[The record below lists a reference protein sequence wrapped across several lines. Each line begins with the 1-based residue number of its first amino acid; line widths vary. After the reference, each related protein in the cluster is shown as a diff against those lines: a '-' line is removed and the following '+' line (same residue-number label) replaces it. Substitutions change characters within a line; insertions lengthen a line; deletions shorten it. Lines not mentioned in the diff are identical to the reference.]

1 MARFAE
7 SNRRERPNMSE
18 MSLEQA
24 PQKIRDTFNKGLGAL
39 ERGSIDLAIEM
50 FLSCLDMEPN
60 LLDVRKFLRAAE
72 IKKFKASKKGLLS
85 HVLSTIAGF
94 PIYTKTILAIRGGKG
109 DQAVRIG
116 EDLLKKDPL
125 NIKFILAFCRAAILA
140 KRPEVAIQT
149 LEMARD
155 SFPSN
160 VRLLGELGRLYL
172 QLNRIGDARE
182 CFELVVNLKPNDGAA
197 LKALK
202 DSMALESMAKDGWDE
217 AAGSKEEGSFRKML
231 KDTKEAGVLEAES
244 KAVRTTRDTEALIEE
259 SLAKIEREPD
269 NINYYRSLANFYAT
283 LKRYDEAIATL
294 KKAQEVRGAM
304 DPEVDATLTTIKLD
318 QFDDEA
324 AQLDAAGDSTGAEA
338 KRLERSNFYFDN
350 IQDRVHRYPNDLH
363 LRYEFGVA
371 LFDNDYFTEAIQQ
384 FQLSQRNPRHR
395 SRSLYYMGLCFKAK
409 GQHDLAIQQLANAM
423 SEVLSMDATK
433 KDICYQLGILHE
445 ELNKP
450 AEAVEY
456 FKQIYQVDIVYK
468 DVAQKVEQLYAKI
481 RGE

>member
-1 MARFAE
+1 
-7 SNRRERPNMSE
+7 MSE

-24 PQKIRDTFNKGLGAL
+24 PQKVRDTFNKGLGAL

-50 FLSCLDMEPN
+50 FLACIDMEPK

-72 IKKFKASKKGLLS
+72 IKKFKASK
-85 HVLSTIAGF
+85 HVRFAHVISSIIGF
-94 PIYTKTILAIRGGKG
+94 PLYTKTIFAIRGGKA
-109 DQAVRIG
+109 DQAVRMG
-116 EDLLKKDPL
+116 EELLLKDPL
-125 NIKFILAFCRAAILA
+125 NLKFILAFCRAARLA
-140 KRPEVAIQT
+140 KFPELAVQT

-160 VRLLGELGRLYL
+160 VQLLSALGRLYL
-172 QLNRIGDARE
+172 DLNRVGAARE
-182 CFELVVNLKPNDGAA
+182 CFELVVNLRPNDGAA

-217 AAGSKEEGSFRKML
+217 ASESGEEDGFRKIL
-231 KDTKEAGVLEAES
+231 KDTKEASVLEAES
-244 KAVRTTRDTEALIEE
+244 KAVRTARDTEALIEE
-259 SLAKIEREPD
+259 NLGKIEREPE
-269 NINYYRSLANFYAT
+269 NINYYRALANLYAT

-294 KKAQEVRGAM
+294 ERAQQVCGAM
-304 DPEVDATLTTIKLD
+304 DPEVDATLTTIKLE

-324 AQLDAAGDSTGAEA
+324 ERLEAAGDTAGAEA
-338 KRLERSNFYFDN
+338 KRIERSNYYFDN

-409 GQHDLAIQQLANAM
+409 GQHDLAIQQLTNAM
-423 SEVLSMDATK
+423 SEMASMDATK
-433 KDICYQLGILHE
+433 KDICYELGVIHE
-445 ELNKP
+445 ELSKP

-456 FKQIYQVDIVYK
+456 YKQIYQVDIVYK
-468 DVAQKVEQLYAKI
+468 DVARKVEQLYAKI